1 MKRRTFN
8 QPRAKKYRPTRA
20 EQGIYAVRRVGDDL
34 PTPPDPEQ
42 VAKENLAA
50 MKWGGSASVPAWAFV
65 EGLKGI
71 QKRNLRRSDLG
82 KRGSVCA

>member
-20 EQGIYAVRRVGDDL
+20 EQGIYSVRRVGDDL
-34 PTPPDPEQ
+34 PLPLDPQQ
-42 VAKENLAA
+42 VAKQNLAA
-50 MKWGGSASVPAWAFV
+50 MKWGRSASVPAWSFV

-82 KRGSVCA
+82 KRRSVPA